1 MSTLRTAWLIAR
13 KDLRIE
19 ARSGEI
25 VITTGFFGLL
35 VAVLTSLSFY
45 IDDTTARMMAP
56 GVLWLS
62 LAFSG
67 VLAMGRSWAREREEN
82 VMRGLLLAP
91 ASRAGLYLG
100 KALGAFLFLL
110 VVETLLLPV
119 VALLFH
125 IDLLPVLGRL
135 TSLLLLGTFAFV
147 AAGTLFSAMS
157 VRTRARELMLSVV
170 LFPLVAPALLAGVVA
185 TRDVLVGAPLTDT
198 LQWMRIL
205 GAFDLTFLGAGLALF
220 DALLSE

>member
-1 MSTLRTAWLIAR
+1 MSTLRTAWLIAK

-19 ARSGEI
+19 SRSGEI
-25 VITTGFFGLL
+25 VVTTGFFGVL

-62 LAFSG
+62 LAFAG

-100 KALGAFLFLL
+100 KAIGAFFFLL
-110 VVETLLLPV
+110 VVEVLLLPV

-125 IDLLPVLGRL
+125 LDLIPVLGRVIA
-135 TSLLLLGTFAFV
+135 LLLLGTVAFV
-147 AAGTLFSAMS
+147 AAGTLFAAMS

-185 TRDVLVGAPLTDT
+185 TRDVLGGAPLTDT

-205 GAFDLTFLGAGLALF
+205 GAFDLTFVGAGLALF
-220 DALLSE
+220 DSLLSE

>member
-1 MSTLRTAWLIAR
+1 MSTLRTAWLIAK
-13 KDLRIE
+13 KDLQIE

-25 VITTGFFGLL
+25 VITTAFFGVL

-62 LAFSG
+62 LAFAG

-100 KALGAFLFLL
+100 KAIGAFFFLL
-110 VVETLLLPV
+110 VVEVLLLPI

-125 IDLLPVLGRL
+125 LDLLPVLGRVV
-135 TSLLLLGTFAFV
+135 SLLLLGTVAFV
-147 AAGTLFSAMS
+147 AAGTLFAAMS

-185 TRDVLVGAPLTDT
+185 TRDVLSGAPLSDT
-198 LQWMRIL
+198 IQWMRIL
-205 GAFDLTFLGAGLALF
+205 GAFDLTFIGAGLALF
-220 DALLSE
+220 DSLLSE

>member
-1 MSTLRTAWLIAR
+1 MSTLRTAWLIAK

-19 ARSGEI
+19 SRSGEI
-25 VITTGFFGLL
+25 VITTGFFGVL

-62 LAFSG
+62 LAFAG

-100 KALGAFLFLL
+100 KAIGAFFFLL
-110 VVETLLLPV
+110 VVEVLLLPV

-125 IDLLPVLGRL
+125 LDLIPVFGRVIA
-135 TSLLLLGTFAFV
+135 LLLLGTIAFV
-147 AAGTLFSAMS
+147 AAGTLFAAMS

-185 TRDVLVGAPLTDT
+185 TRDVLGGAPLTDT

-205 GAFDLTFLGAGLALF
+205 GAFDLTFVGAGLALF
-220 DALLSE
+220 DSLLSE